1 MQSFATADIV
11 PIALLHIDK
20 ELKDLRSCIV
30 NTVHDSIVIDVHP
43 NEEHAVLK
51 VIDSTNEKLKDII
64 DKRWNVNFNV
74 PLLLEA
80 KIGPNW
86 LDTKDVA

>member
-1 MQSFATADIV
+1 MLEANKMQ
-11 PIALLHIDK
+11 
-20 ELKDLRSCIV
+20 SCIV
-30 NTVHDSIVIDVHP
+30 NTVHDSVVLDIHP
-43 NEEHAVLK
+43 DETDKVLK
-51 VIDSTNEKLKDII
+51 II
-64 DKRWNVNFNV
+64 DRTNDRLISIVNKKWNIDFNI